1 MLKGKQKNIDVAAPF
16 GKITGSDFKKLGD
29 GDKVVSKMY
38 GGKVMK
44 KMYGGKMMKLAGG
57 GMTYQLYGGSSKNI
71 HDGNKEI
78 SQFYDTKN

>member
-16 GKITGSDFKKLGD
+16 GKITGADFKKLGD
-29 GDKVVSKMY
+29 GDQVVSKMY
-38 GGKVMK
+38 GGK
-44 KMYGGKMMKLAGG
+44 MMKRAGG

-71 HDGNKEI
+71 HDGNTEI